1 MNFTRDHRK
10 ISSRRYSWND
20 INRSS
25 SPSSGD
31 PATGIVPSASYIERS
46 TTVATGSYRFRILE
60 HTMTGM
66 TCRQNQPRNVF
77 RYIKYRSVII
87 RAVIQGRDYK
97 VNTCCHLSASRH
109 HDFSPFPFSS
119 WVFGVGRSL
128 MNVVASLRALCR
140 FFFVPTASLPVKS
153 RFFDRVPSYYL
164 LHLFVFNFLVNTN
177 SLVLSFVLSD
187 IDLNVHFRFWRT
199 E

>member
-119 WVFGVGRSL
+119 WVFGVEEDRWWTSL
-128 MNVVASLRALCR
+128 LLFAPYAAFSSSLLR
-140 FFFVPTASLPVKS
+140 
-153 RFFDRVPSYYL
+153 
-164 LHLFVFNFLVNTN
+164 
-177 SLVLSFVLSD
+177 
-187 IDLNVHFRFWRT
+187 HFRSNRASSIVFLRT
-199 E
+199 ISFICLSLISW